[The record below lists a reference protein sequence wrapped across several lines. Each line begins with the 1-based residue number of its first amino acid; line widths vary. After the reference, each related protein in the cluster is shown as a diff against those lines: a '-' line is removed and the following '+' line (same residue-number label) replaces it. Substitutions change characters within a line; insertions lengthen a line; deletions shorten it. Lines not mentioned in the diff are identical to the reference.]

1 MEKHSLQSSPVEK
14 IPDHIKIRA
23 VNAVF
28 ADINEVSLLI
38 QRILQEHRLVDSEEQ
53 IPVFESNDGR
63 ALATYRTY
71 CQSPVL
77 VDSVAWRIRNM
88 ILEEI
93 DFLLAQEYIQKIDG
107 HIEKINKRL
116 STLDNYEN
124 HLNQHKFTLEQAHRK
139 IQEEKLR
146 EDKKI
151 QNSLMNRLA
160 NIFIFE
166 LSKIL

>member
-1 MEKHSLQSSPVEK
+1 MKKHSLQSSPVEK

-28 ADINEVSLLI
+28 ADINDVSLLI

-53 IPVFESNDGR
+53 VPVFELNDER
-63 ALATYRTY
+63 ALATYRVY

-77 VDSVAWRIRNM
+77 VDSIAWRIRNM
-88 ILEEI
+88 ILAEI

-146 EDKKI
+146 ANEKI
-151 QNSLMNRLA
+151 QNSFSNRLA